1 MIPKSGNRFS
11 EKIMLRSKAD
21 QKNGRNKLKGGKATW
36 RWGRWLLPDG
46 SRRALTFFASAA
58 GGFSVLSCAGFAT
71 PETKRMCSAAICSAG
86 EPGGGAERA
95 ARAAGAVGGS
105 AGGAARSAE
114 AAVGMAK
121 YCTAAAGTEVF
132 TSGFSKC

>member
-1 MIPKSGNRFS
+1 
-11 EKIMLRSKAD
+11 MLRSKAD

-46 SRRALTFFASAA
+46 SRRVLTFFDSAA
-58 GGFSVLSCAGFAT
+58 DGFSVLSCAGFAT

-86 EPGGGAERA
+86 EPGGGPERV
-95 ARAAGAVGGS
+95 ARAAGALGGS
-105 AGGAARSAE
+105 AVAAASK

-121 YCTAAAGTEVF
+121 YCTAACGPEVL
-132 TSGFSKC
+132 TSGFS